1 MERPDYFNLENGKKS
16 KLPFSKNE
24 YERRLKGLREIMNQ
38 HDLEVVLLT
47 SMHGVAYYSGFLYTS
62 FGRPYGCVV
71 THEKCITVSANLDA
85 GQPWRRS
92 IDENII
98 YTDWK
103 RDNFLKALVA
113 IVGKKQPP

>member
-1 MERPDYFNLENGKKS
+1 MERPDYFSLENGKKS

-38 HDLEVVLLT
+38 HDLEMVLLT

-71 THEKCITVSANLDA
+71 LMKNVL
-85 GQPWRRS
+85 Q
-92 IDENII
+92 
-98 YTDWK
+98 
-103 RDNFLKALVA
+103 FLQILMLGNHGEDQLMK
-113 IVGKKQPP
+113 I